1 MTAGAEKKS
10 VFRFFFANFSQIFI
24 PEYYLKAYF
33 QTLFMVTATYSIA
46 FDFPLESTS
55 HSIAVTADVEVHH
68 SVTYY
73 AVKNFR
79 AGVKHDHVVL
89 PDIAIKKLKGRW
101 VHTDSEKETH
111 LSVLVGNAI
120 DHAEM

>member
-1 MTAGAEKKS
+1 VLKKNQ
-10 VFRFFFANFSQIFI
+10 FFDFLFANFSQIFI

-33 QTLFMVTATYSIA
+33 QTLFMITATYSIA

-79 AGVKHDHVVL
+79 AGVKQDHAVL